1 MRPDIKQPGK
11 QRGFSL
17 PLAVFIITVLA
28 VIGAV
33 MVTLSQSGQ
42 QATALEI
49 QSIRAF
55 YAAETG
61 TQIGLHAIFPLSG
74 GSIGAAGC
82 TALTLN
88 QAFNASGLQGCSASV
103 SCTPQTVAG
112 DTYYVINSTGVC
124 QAAGV
129 DNTARRSIELM
140 AKSP

>member
-1 MRPDIKQPGK
+1 MRPEYKPLRK

-17 PLAVFIITVLA
+17 PLAIFIITVLA

-55 YAAETG
+55 YAAESG
-61 TQIGLHAIFPLSG
+61 AQIGLHNVLPVAG

-82 TALTLN
+82 TALTIN
-88 QAFNASGLQGCSASV
+88 QSFNTTGLQGCTAV
-103 SCTPQTVAG
+103 VRCTPQTVSG
-112 DTYYVINSTGVC
+112 DTYYLINSTGTC
-124 QAAGV
+124 QMGGI
-129 DNTARRSIELM
+129 DNTARRNIEVM
-140 AKSP
+140 AKE

>member
-1 MRPDIKQPGK
+1 MHLDHHPIKK
-11 QRGFSL
+11 QCGFSL

-42 QATALEI
+42 QSTALEI

-55 YAAETG
+55 YAAESG
-61 TQIGLHAIFPLSG
+61 AQIGLHNIFPITG

-82 TALTLN
+82 TALTIN
-88 QAFNASGLQGCSASV
+88 QNFTAVGLQGCGATV
-103 SCTPQTVAG
+103 SCTPQTVSG
-112 DTYYVINSTGVC
+112 DTYYLINSTGTC
-124 QAAGV
+124 QLGGV
-129 DNTARRSIELM
+129 SNTARRSIELM